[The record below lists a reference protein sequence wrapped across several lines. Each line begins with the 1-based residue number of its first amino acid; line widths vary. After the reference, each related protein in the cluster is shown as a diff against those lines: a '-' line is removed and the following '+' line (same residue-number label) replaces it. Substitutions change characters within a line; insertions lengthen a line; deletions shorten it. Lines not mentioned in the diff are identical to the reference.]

1 MSFNNIAPGWLLTGL
16 AEIREERSLVH
27 QDAEAHPRIDT
38 AGLATVTVT
47 GTHRGDG
54 TSTSATTIHLTL
66 AAAEKL
72 HGQLGN
78 TLSTHRVHQ
87 ELKRA

>member
-1 MSFNNIAPGWLLTGL
+1 MSFNNVAPGWLLEGL

-38 AGLATVTVT
+38 AGSATVAVT
-47 GTHRGDG
+47 STHRSDG
-54 TSTSATTIHLTL
+54 TATSGTTVHLTL

-72 HGQLGN
+72 HRQLGRA
-78 TLSTHRVHQ
+78 LKSHRVHQ
-87 ELKRA
+87 EITRA

>member
-1 MSFNNIAPGWLLTGL
+1 MSFNNIAPAWLLAGL
-16 AEIREERSLVH
+16 TEIREERALVH
-27 QDAEAHPRIDT
+27 QDAEAHPRIDP
-38 AGLATVTVT
+38 AGNATVAVT
-47 GTHRGDG
+47 GTHRDDG
-54 TSTSATTIHLTL
+54 TSTSATTVHFTL

-72 HGQLGN
+72 HIQLGN